1 MIRTAILT
9 VSDRSAAGRREDRSV
24 QALREVLATG
34 PLRRGRLPGGA
45 RRAGDHPLALRI
57 LTEGEGVDLVLTTGG
72 TGLALRDRTPEA
84 TLEVVERTVPG
95 LAEAMRAAGAREDP
109 RAWLSR
115 AVVGVRR
122 ATLVVN
128 LPGSPAGRAASLA
141 AIAASCRTRSTSSR
155 VAAGGRGGRSPAA
168 PDDLARLRRR
178 SRWSGM
184 GAGRPRPLAIAAVGV
199 VLPVLPGVP
208 VALLATVLAGVG

>member
-24 QALREVLATG
+24 QAVREVLATG
-34 PLRRGRLPGGA
+34 PFVEVDYQVVPDEQAIIRSK
-45 RRAGDHPLALRI
+45 LRI
-57 LTEGEGVDLVLTTGG
+57 LTEGDGVDLVLTTGG

-95 LAEAMRAAGAREDP
+95 LAEAMRAGGARDDP

-115 AVVGVRR
+115 SVVGVRR

-128 LPGSPAGRAASLA
+128 LPGSPAGARSSLA
-141 AIAASCRTRSTSSR
+141 AIAGVLPHAVDVVQGRTGE
-155 VAAGGRGGRSPAA
+155 GGTRAPAA
-168 PDDLARLRRR
+168 PEDGHA
-178 SRWSGM
+178 
-184 GAGRPRPLAIAAVGV
+184 
-199 VLPVLPGVP
+199 
-208 VALLATVLAGVG
+208 

>member
-34 PLRRGRLPGGA
+34 PFVEVDYQVVADEQAIIRSKLRL
-45 RRAGDHPLALRI
+45 

-84 TLEVVERTVPG
+84 TLEVVERSVPG

-109 RAWLSR
+109 RASLSR
-115 AVVGVRR
+115 GVVGVRR

-128 LPGSPAGRAASLA
+128 LPGSPAGARASLA
-141 AIAASCRTRSTSSR
+141 AIAGVLPHA
-155 VAAGGRGGRSPAA
+155 VDVVQGRSGSGDRPPAA
-168 PDDLARLRRR
+168 PDD
-178 SRWSGM
+178 WHG
-184 GAGRPRPLAIAAVGV
+184 
-199 VLPVLPGVP
+199 
-208 VALLATVLAGVG
+208 